1 MAGYVPWFGKK
12 RERLLARERAFV
24 DQLRSGADAK
34 QLTEAADAVRLAH
47 VRGLKAKR
55 AQVPPLERNAAVVA
69 NLDREIEFWL
79 GLSAAQVIDG
89 YRDGT
94 LRAHRAT
101 AVIRATPWYDSAKDE
116 WGAPAAGFWG
126 M

>member
-1 MAGYVPWFGKK
+1 MLCGGGNLMPGYVPWYGKK

-24 DQLRSGADAK
+24 DLLQVGGGAK
-34 QLTEAADAVRLAH
+34 ELTEAAEAVRLAH
-47 VRGLKAKR
+47 VRELKAKR
-55 AQVPPLERNAAVVA
+55 SQLPPSEKNAVVVA

-79 GLSAAQVIDG
+79 GRNAAQVIDG

-101 AVIRATPWYDSAKDE
+101 AVRLAAT
-116 WGAPAAGFWG
+116 
-126 M
+126 